1 MKTMKFQ
8 NGDCYVNP
16 VCQVVEVSAEGLLC
30 TSGVDQ
36 DFNSTLDGYVQ
47 KEETYW

>member
-1 MKTMKFQ
+1 MKFY
-8 NGDCYVNP
+8 NAGVYVNP

-30 TSGVDQ
+30 TSGVDK